1 MALVKLGKLNE
12 DGALVHERDA
22 GSALKASEVMMA
34 QGSGAH
40 LPQVPDLNLM
50 K

>member
-22 GSALKASEVMMA
+22 GSALKASEVMIA
-34 QGSGAH
+34 TRFWSTPAAGS
-40 LPQVPDLNLM
+40 
-50 K
+50 